1 MEEHLM
7 RHFIVAKQSEK
18 ISRTYGGSNIVYN
31 VYELKRSVPV
41 FRCSFE
47 VCTRAW
53 KGGEG
58 VHNAM
63 NALAWKLVEPENKT
77 VIPKR
82 FRDGYYDPNNKH
94 FRITSV

>member
-1 MEEHLM
+1 M

-18 ISRTYGGSNIVYN
+18 FSRTYGGSVIIFN

-47 VCTRAW
+47 KCTRSW

-58 VHNAM
+58 VHDAM
-63 NALAWKLVEPENKT
+63 NALAWKLTSNKT
-77 VIPKR
+77 ILPKR
-82 FRDGYYDPNNKH
+82 YRDGYYDPNNKH